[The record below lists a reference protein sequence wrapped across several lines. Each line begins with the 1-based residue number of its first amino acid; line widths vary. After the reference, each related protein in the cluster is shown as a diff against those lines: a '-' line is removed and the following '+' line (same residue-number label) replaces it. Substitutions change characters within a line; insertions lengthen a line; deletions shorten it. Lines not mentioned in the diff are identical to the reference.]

1 MQVLWRGNANSW
13 ECDELGHLNVRFY
26 MAKAQE
32 ALAGLAD
39 HLGMHHAFAPDAT
52 ATLIPRDIIIRFLA
66 EARPGAPLRI
76 CGGVTSHDE
85 TSLTVAMILYHA
97 ASDTPAATFEVRAE
111 HSHALTGRVFAWPQ
125 RSLAALGESLIQ
137 RPELLTSRSLSQA
150 RPDDD
155 LSLEKADALGLQEI
169 GRGRINRDELDA
181 FGRMRAEFG
190 IGKVSD
196 SVIHFS
202 DGFPEQWQ
210 AFADNAPL
218 TVASAVLESRLN
230 FRRFPSQGEGYV
242 IRSGL
247 KSASETV
254 RTLVHWALDP
264 VTGKPLWSME
274 AVACM
279 LNLETRRLER
289 VSPDRL
295 AQLQSK
301 TRAELAL

>member
-1 MQVLWRGNANSW
+1 MQVLWRGNANAW

-52 ATLIPRDIIIRFLA
+52 ATLIPRDVTVRFLA

-76 CGGVTSHDE
+76 SGGVVSHDE

-97 ASDTPAATFEVRAE
+97 ASDIPAATFEIRAE
-111 HSHALTGRVFAWPQ
+111 HSHAETGRVFSWPQ
-125 RSLAALGESLIQ
+125 RSLKALSASLIE
-137 RPELLTSRSLSQA
+137 RPEILTPRSLSQTPA
-150 RPDDD
+150 SNA
-155 LSLEKADALGLQEI
+155 LSLTQADKLDLQEI

-210 AFADNAPL
+210 AFADNTPL

-230 FRRFPSQGEGYV
+230 FRRFPSQGEGFV

-264 VTGKPLWSME
+264 VTGKALWSME

-279 LNLETRRLER
+279 LNLKTRKLER
-289 VSPDRL
+289 VSADRL
-295 AQLQSK
+295 ADLQAK
-301 TRAELAL
+301 ARPELSL

>member
-1 MQVLWRGNANSW
+1 MQVLWRGNANTW

-39 HLGMHHAFAPDAT
+39 QLGMHHAFAPDAT
-52 ATLIPRDIIIRFLA
+52 ATLIPRDVTLRFLA
-66 EARPGAPLRI
+66 EARPGAPLHI
-76 CGGVTSHDE
+76 SGGVIGHDE
-85 TSLTVAMILYHA
+85 TSLTVAMILFHA
-97 ASDTPAATFEVRAE
+97 ASNTPAATFEIRAE
-111 HSHALTGRVFAWPQ
+111 HSHALTGRVFGWPQ
-125 RSLAALGESLIQ
+125 RSLEALDASLID
-137 RPELLTSRSLSQA
+137 RPELLTTRSLGMAAPSET
-150 RPDDD
+150 
-155 LSLEKADALGLQEI
+155 LSLSRAQTLGLQEI

-210 AFADNAPL
+210 AFADNTPIR
-218 TVASAVLESRLN
+218 VASAVLESRLS
-230 FRRFPSQGEGYV
+230 FRRFPTQGEGFV

-247 KSASETV
+247 KSATETV

-264 VTGKPLWSME
+264 VSGRPLWSME

-289 VSPDRL
+289 VNPDRL
-295 AQLQSK
+295 AQLQSR
-301 TRAELAL
+301 TQPELVL

>member
-1 MQVLWRGNANSW
+1 MQVLWRGNANAW

-52 ATLIPRDIIIRFLA
+52 ATLIARDVSIRFLA
-66 EARPGAPLRI
+66 EARPGAPLHI
-76 CGGVTSHDE
+76 CGGVISHDAA
-85 TSLTVAMILYHA
+85 SLTVAMILYHA
-97 ASDTPAATFEVRAE
+97 ASDTPAATFEIRAE
-111 HSHALTGRVFAWPQ
+111 HCDAATGRVFHWPQ
-125 RSLAALGESLIQ
+125 RSLQALDDSQIH
-137 RPELLTSRSLSQA
+137 RPEILTPRSLSQSA
-150 RPDDD
+150 PSNA
-155 LSLEKADALGLQEI
+155 LSLEQADALQLQEI

-181 FGRMRAEFG
+181 FGRMRAELG

-210 AFADNAPL
+210 AFAENAPL
-218 TVASAVLESRLN
+218 SVASAVLESRLS
-230 FRRFPSQGEGYV
+230 FRRFPSQGEGFV

-247 KSASETV
+247 KSATETV
-254 RTLVHWALDP
+254 RTLVHWALDS

-279 LNLETRRLER
+279 LNLKTRKLER
-289 VSPDRL
+289 VSPEML
-295 AQLQSK
+295 AALNAKAQPD
-301 TRAELAL
+301 LAL

>member
-1 MQVLWRGNANSW
+1 MQVLWRGNANTW

-52 ATLIPRDIIIRFLA
+52 ATLTPRDVILRFLA
-66 EARPGAPLRI
+66 EARPGAPLHI
-76 CGGVTSHDE
+76 AGGVTSHDE

-97 ASDTPAATFEVRAE
+97 ASDTPAATFEIRAE
-111 HSHALTGRVFAWPQ
+111 HSHPQTGRVFSWPQ
-125 RSLAALGESLIQ
+125 RSLAALSASLIE
-137 RPELLTSRSLSQA
+137 RPALLTARSLSTTPPSDA
-150 RPDDD
+150 
-155 LSLEKADALGLQEI
+155 LSLARADELELQEI

-210 AFADNAPL
+210 AFAENAPL
-218 TVASAVLESRLN
+218 SVASAVLESRLN
-230 FRRFPSQGEGYV
+230 FRRFPAQGEGFV

-247 KSASETV
+247 KSATETV

-295 AQLQSK
+295 AQLQAK
-301 TRAELAL
+301 ARPELAL

>member
-39 HLGMHHAFAPDAT
+39 YLGMHHAFAPDAT
-52 ATLIPRDIIIRFLA
+52 ATLIPRDVTVRFLA
-66 EARPGAPLRI
+66 EARPGAPLHMS
-76 CGGVTSHDE
+76 GGVISHDAS
-85 TSLTVAMILYHA
+85 SLTVAMILYHA
-97 ASDTPAATFEVRAE
+97 ASDTPAATFEIRAE
-111 HSHALTGRVFAWPQ
+111 HSDAVTGRVFHWPK
-125 RSLAALGESLIQ
+125 RSLKALDDSLIQ
-137 RPELLTSRSLSQA
+137 RPDLLTPRSLSTQA
-150 RPDDD
+150 PGDA
-155 LSLEKADALGLQEI
+155 LSLSKADELKLQEI

-210 AFADNAPL
+210 AFADNAPMS
-218 TVASAVLESRLN
+218 VASAVLESRLS
-230 FRRFPSQGEGYV
+230 FRRFPSQGEGFV

-247 KSASETV
+247 KSATDTV

-295 AQLQSK
+295 SELQAK
-301 TRAELAL
+301 ARPELAL

>member
-1 MQVLWRGNANSW
+1 MQVLWRGNANAW

-32 ALAGLAD
+32 ALGGLTD
-39 HLGMHHAFAPDAT
+39 QLGMHRAFAPDAT
-52 ATLIPRDIIIRFLA
+52 ATLIPRDICIRFLA
-66 EARPGAPLRI
+66 EARPGAPLHI
-76 CGGVTSHDE
+76 SGGVVSHDE

-97 ASDTPAATFEVRAE
+97 ASGAPAATFEIRAE
-111 HSHALTGRVFAWPQ
+111 HAHTITGRVFAWPQ
-125 RSLAALGESLIQ
+125 RSLDVLSSSLVK
-137 RPELLTSRSLSQA
+137 RPELLTPRSLSQA
-150 RPDDD
+150 APSDA
-155 LSLEKADALGLQEI
+155 LSLARANELGLQEI
-169 GRGRINRDELDA
+169 GRGRINREELDA

-210 AFADNAPL
+210 AFAENTPL
-218 TVASAVLESRLN
+218 TVASAVLESRLH
-230 FRRFPSQGEGYV
+230 FRRFPTQGEGFV

-247 KSASETV
+247 KSATETV

-289 VSPDRL
+289 MSPDLL

-301 TRAELAL
+301 ARDGLAL

>member
-1 MQVLWRGNANSW
+1 MQVLWRGNANAW

-52 ATLIPRDIIIRFLA
+52 ATLIARDVTVRFLA
-66 EARPGAPLRI
+66 EARPGAPLHI
-76 CGGVTSHDE
+76 CGGVTSHDAA
-85 TSLTVAMILYHA
+85 SLTVAMILYHA
-97 ASDTPAATFEVRAE
+97 ASDTPAATFEIRAE
-111 HSHALTGRVFAWPQ
+111 HCDAVTGRVFHWPQ
-125 RSLAALGESLIQ
+125 RSLRALDDSQVQ
-137 RPELLTSRSLSQA
+137 RPDILTPRSLSLSA
-150 RPDDD
+150 PSNA
-155 LSLEKADALGLQEI
+155 LSLEQADAWQLQEI

-210 AFADNAPL
+210 AFAENAPL
-218 TVASAVLESRLN
+218 SVASAVLESRLN
-230 FRRFPSQGEGYV
+230 FRRFPSQGEGFV

-247 KSASETV
+247 KSATETV

-264 VTGKPLWSME
+264 VTGTPLWSME

-279 LNLETRRLER
+279 LNLKTRKLER
-289 VSPDRL
+289 VSPETL
-295 AQLQSK
+295 
-301 TRAELAL
+301 AELNAKAQADLAL

>member
-1 MQVLWRGNANSW
+1 MQVLWRGNANAW

-32 ALAGLAD
+32 ALASLAD
-39 HLGMHHAFAPDAT
+39 HLGMHHAFASDAT
-52 ATLIPRDIIIRFLA
+52 ATLIARDVTIRFLA
-66 EARPGAPLRI
+66 EARPGAPLTI
-76 CGGVTSHDE
+76 SGGVTRHDE
-85 TSLTVAMILYHA
+85 TSLTVGMILTHA
-97 ASDTPAATFEVRAE
+97 ASNTPAATFEIRAE
-111 HSHALTGRVFAWPQ
+111 HCDALTGRAFAWPA
-125 RSLAALGESLIQ
+125 RSLEALGASVIERPALLTPRSLSLEAPSPDLSLAA
-137 RPELLTSRSLSQA
+137 
-150 RPDDD
+150 
-155 LSLEKADALGLQEI
+155 ADALGLQEI

-202 DGFPEQWQ
+202 DGFPEQWR

-218 TVASAVLESRLN
+218 IAASAVLEARLC

-247 KSASETV
+247 KSATETV

-279 LNLETRRLER
+279 LNLTTRRLDR
-289 VSPDRL
+289 VEPERL
-295 AQLQSK
+295 AQLQANAK
-301 TRAELAL
+301 PELAL